1 MEPKVSMTAF
11 AAVLAAGLVGAC
23 LFGHVVVTVVLA
35 ASVLLYGA
43 GMHYFAYA
51 RRRRRAPRSHRL
63 ADDRRVVRQWLLT
76 GVVGLVAAGV
86 CHFVGTVSWHHTEA
100 GAIAIGLAAGASG
113 VFVSAV
119 FDWYYTHPRLAG
131 LIGPA
136 PCETSGNGRWVG
148 LTNIWYFHRLLA
160 TVVVSAA
167 LIGVPSTLGSIAK
180 TDVASKIWFFIT
192 LSMTAIVFYTNR
204 DYSSV
209 VRFLKNPR
217 LSVGDTLLLNR
228 EQWGSEPQRVYVL
241 DVAVEGAKVKLL
253 KGYDPVHV
261 RPTDPLIKNLD
272 DETGRDPGPLGFLQ
286 KVDTTMLNDEIARCV
301 HVPKE
306 QAICRDGHCSGVNWY
321 CRANKQSAARAE
333 RYPDA
338 PNGPLEVSDG

>member
-1 MEPKVSMTAF
+1 MTAF
-11 AAVLAAGLVGAC
+11 AGVLSAGLIGSSVFGHTLVVAVLSGSL
-23 LFGHVVVTVVLA
+23 
-35 ASVLLYGA
+35 LLYGI

-51 RRRRRAPRSHRL
+51 RPRRRAPRPHRL
-63 ADDRRVVRQWLLT
+63 VDDRRVVLQWLLT
-76 GVVGLVAAGV
+76 GVAGLVAALL
-86 CHFVGTVSWHHTEA
+86 CHLIGTVGWHHTEA
-100 GAIAIGLAAGASG
+100 GAIAIGLAAAASG
-113 VFVSAV
+113 VFLSAV

-136 PCETSGNGRWVG
+136 PCETTGNGRWVG

-167 LIGVPSTLGSIAK
+167 LVGVPSTLGAIAK
-180 TDVASKIWFFIT
+180 TDVASKVWFFVT
-192 LSMTAIVFYTNR
+192 LSMTVIVLYTNR

-217 LSVGDTLLLNR
+217 LSVGDVLLLNR
-228 EQWGSEPQRVYVL
+228 EQWGGEPQRIYVL

-253 KGYDPVHV
+253 KADDPVHV
-261 RPTDPLIKNLD
+261 RRLDLDLKNLD
-272 DETGRDPGPLGFLQ
+272 DVTGRDPGPLGFLQ
-286 KVDTTMLNDEIARCV
+286 KEETTLLNDEIARCV

-306 QAICRDGHCSGVNWY
+306 SAICRGGHCSGVNWY
-321 CRANKQSAARAE
+321 CRANPRGAARAD

-338 PNGPLEVSDG
+338 PEVAALEA